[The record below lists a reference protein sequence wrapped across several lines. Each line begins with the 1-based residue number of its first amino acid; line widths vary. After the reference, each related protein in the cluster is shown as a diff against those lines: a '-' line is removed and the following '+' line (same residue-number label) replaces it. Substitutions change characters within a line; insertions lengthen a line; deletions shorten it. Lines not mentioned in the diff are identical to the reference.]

1 MASYNNLEIYRQSS
15 DMSKELRRSI
25 NNMPR
30 QYKFNIGMRIINL
43 LSDIKYQIY
52 LCNTRF
58 NEERLV
64 EIRKLKDMLAHL
76 KIYLEE
82 CIEDKVLLLNTKFSI
97 QTPLKRLNDT
107 ITQIKKWEMYTKQ
120 TLGKNNTNNNDI
132 PVITG
137 NF

>member
-1 MASYNNLEIYRQSS
+1 MASYNNLEIYRQTN

-30 QYKFNIGMRIINL
+30 QYKYNIGMRIINL

-58 NEERLV
+58 NEERLN
-64 EIRKLKDMLAHL
+64 EIKGLKDMLAHL
-76 KIYLEE
+76 KIYIDE
-82 CIEDKVLLLNTKFSI
+82 CVEDKILLLNTKFSI
-97 QTPLKRLNDT
+97 QIPLKRLNEIIKQT
-107 ITQIKKWEMYTKQ
+107 KKWEMYTKQ
-120 TLGKNNTNNNDI
+120 CIGKDNGSINTPLI
-132 PVITG
+132 SG